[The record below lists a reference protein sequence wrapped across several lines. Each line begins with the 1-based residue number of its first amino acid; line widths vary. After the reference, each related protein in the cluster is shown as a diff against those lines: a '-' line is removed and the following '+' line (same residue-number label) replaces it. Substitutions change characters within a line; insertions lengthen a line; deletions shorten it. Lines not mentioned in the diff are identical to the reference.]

1 LARLNKRILCF
12 IDECGTAGEPDFALG
27 CIMIWARDAGR
38 ADKALSDLLEPN
50 VNELH
55 AVNLQHEYLQSLL
68 ARFAQTE
75 TPGGMVM
82 LNKIG
87 VPMVGTGPQIY
98 ASSVIEV
105 VKIAAK
111 QFRDENKI
119 SDQNIGNVE
128 LILDRNEQNT
138 HPEFLAAIGRAKE
151 QDGRFKAVTHVT
163 QIDSAASRMLQLADI
178 VAYARMWIRRGED
191 NAAGLRQNY
200 KIRVL

>member
-1 LARLNKRILCF
+1 MARLNKRILCF

-27 CIMIWARDAGR
+27 CVMVWARDAGR

-55 AVNLQHEYLQSLL
+55 AVSLQQEYLQSLL

-75 TPGGMVM
+75 TPVGMVM

-87 VPMVGTGPQIY
+87 MPMVGTAPQIY

-111 QFRDENKI
+111 QFREENRI
-119 SDQNIGNVE
+119 RDQNIGNVE

-138 HPEFLAAIGRAKE
+138 HPEFLAAIATAKE
-151 QDGRFKAVTHVT
+151 QDGRFRAVTHVT
-163 QIDSAASRMLQLADI
+163 QIDSAASRMLQLADV
-178 VAYARMWIRRGED
+178 VAYARMWIRRGEE